1 MHTATARAGS
11 ARRPA
16 PARASFGGVLAGLAG
31 LHAAMLLYDLQHPE
45 RFFNADRA
53 QPRIEVIERFGALLR
68 SGGDLSSFLASHGIA
83 GDWLPHA
90 VLFLAGGAP
99 LVILA
104 QVILAL
110 ASVAWVREIGVRLG
124 LRERFAGAAAVV
136 YALLPHTLVF
146 PHQLATEAIFVPL
159 VAWSFVLVLRARPA
173 GGGLAMGLAS
183 LVRPIT
189 IVWPLIHAACA
200 RRTGGW
206 SRLAYVAA
214 GLAPMALWVA
224 FIHGQTGELSMG
236 RSKHD
241 LGHNLY
247 NRVQRMAPE
256 AAREAGLA
264 PRAEPRVTV
273 GEYARFVAG
282 HPAAAAAHAG
292 RDMMALGLKSGIE
305 RVVLDYLDLYPE
317 RRALQDPGS
326 GWRKALEERG
336 VAAALKEI
344 DASLLAVSAIG
355 AALFAILMVLAL
367 VGAWRFLATGRVML
381 VVFVLY
387 VFATATAVDAAQSRH
402 RAPAEFALCLLA
414 AAGLAFLARRERR
427 GR

>member
-16 PARASFGGVLAGLAG
+16 TARASFGGVLAALAG

-53 QPRIEVIERFGALLR
+53 QPRIEAIEAFGATLR
-68 SGGDLSSFLASHGIA
+68 SGGDLSSFFAAHGIV

-90 VLFLAGGAP
+90 ALYLAGGAP

-110 ASVAWVREIGVRLG
+110 ASVAWVREIGLRVG
-124 LRERFAGAAAVV
+124 LRERFAGGAALL

-146 PHQLATEAIFVPL
+146 PHQLATEALFVPL
-159 VAWSFVLVLRARPA
+159 VVWSFALVLRAEAA

-189 IVWPLIHAACA
+189 ILWPLIHALFAW
-200 RRTGGW
+200 RTSGL

-214 GLAPMALWVA
+214 ALAPMALWVA
-224 FIHGQTGELSMG
+224 FIHGETGELSMG

-264 PRAEPRVTV
+264 PRAEPRIGV
-273 GEYARFVAG
+273 GEYGRFVLE
-282 HPAAAAAHAG
+282 HPGAAAAHAG
-292 RDMMALGLKSGIE
+292 RDLLALGAKSGIE

-326 GWRKALEERG
+326 GWRKALEEKG
-336 VAAALKEI
+336 VAGALREI
-344 DASLLAVSAIG
+344 DASLLVVSAIG
-355 AALFAILMVLAL
+355 ALLFGILMLFAL
-367 VGAWRFLATGRVML
+367 VGAWRFLATGRLML

-387 VFATATAVDAAQSRH
+387 IFATATVVDAAQSRH

-414 AAGLAFLARRERR
+414 AAGLAALTRRERR